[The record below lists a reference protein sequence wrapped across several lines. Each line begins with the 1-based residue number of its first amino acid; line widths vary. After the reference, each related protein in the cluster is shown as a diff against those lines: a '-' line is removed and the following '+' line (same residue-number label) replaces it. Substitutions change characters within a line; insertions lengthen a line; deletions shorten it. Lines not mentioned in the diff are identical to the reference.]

1 MAPLARLRQAA
12 HCRILG
18 GAQRACGEYSS
29 PSPRF
34 FKRTIRLTKRTIP
47 IKLRVF
53 PEQSGSRGDLSSS
66 LRRVT
71 KR

>member
-18 GAQRACGEYSS
+18 EAQTAHGENYSL
-29 PSPRF
+29 PFGF
-34 FKRTIRLTKRTIP
+34 FKRTIWLTKRTIP
-47 IKLRVF
+47 IKLQVF

-71 KR
+71 KS